1 MLLAGGV
8 PPGFVYGRTAS
19 AGGANF
25 PPSNPNLPVSSNGTV
40 LWSTVFRIARVPP
53 TYQHKYILT
62 SPHWSSFCSAHPP
75 PLFRFGS
82 SVLSLFSF
90 PLGLFRLPLSSLSRR
105 LLIALCLLSRRIQTL
120 TLNHPPPPAA
130 SPPALSHPRGV
141 GCFAERVSTLAN
153 PSNFWYRSRRLR
165 SRLLP
170 IGFLLRSLPSKR
182 ALAPKSPPTFQNTVH
197 RRTLFDCTFLLGCFS
212 YLTIIFLCSYCFVL
226 FCLFF
231 FFLLIFICFMILLL
245 NPAPNTL
252 NFVTCHAF
260 YASGSAS
267 RLSTRAQG
275 AIHPSLGRHGPSSLL
290 YLRPLNYF
298 LLALRRDHRLFP
310 WLMHPRA
317 RSMPWSE
324 QGIGD
329 Y

>member
-40 LWSTVFRIARVPP
+40 LWSISDCTGTAHVPAQVYPHLAPLVFLLFCTPAPSLPFWFVRPFSF
-53 TYQHKYILT
+53 LF
-62 SPHWSSFCSAHPP
+62 SPWPLPSSSFFLVAPSTH
-75 PLFRFGS
+75 R
-82 SVLSLFSF
+82 
-90 PLGLFRLPLSSLSRR
+90 SLS
-105 LLIALCLLSRRIQTL
+105 AVSADSDPDPESSSAPGGLS
-120 TLNHPPPPAA
+120 
-130 SPPALSHPRGV
+130 PALSHPRGV

-197 RRTLFDCTFLLGCFS
+197 RRTLFDRTFLLGCFS

-231 FFLLIFICFMILLL
+231 SFC
-245 NPAPNTL
+245 
-252 NFVTCHAF
+252 
-260 YASGSAS
+260 
-267 RLSTRAQG
+267 
-275 AIHPSLGRHGPSSLL
+275 
-290 YLRPLNYF
+290 
-298 LLALRRDHRLFP
+298 
-310 WLMHPRA
+310 
-317 RSMPWSE
+317 
-324 QGIGD
+324 
-329 Y
+329 